1 LESSSDS
8 VKEGERMSEK
18 IIKSLCKTCSERCS
32 EFYDKDTTV
41 YECDDYKKVKPIK
54 KLKKG

>member
-1 LESSSDS
+1 
-8 VKEGERMSEK
+8 MSEK

-32 EFYDKDTTV
+32 EFYDKDTLV